1 MDLSREWVSLGV
13 TSGDQVSVIYLQLRQ
28 HRTTPGSES
37 LRIYGKSVRTFSNK
51 KEIYSFMTT
60 YVVVRVLSIR
70 N

>member
-28 HRTTPGSES
+28 HRDTPGSES
-37 LRIYGKSVRTFSNK
+37 LRIYGKCVRTFSNK